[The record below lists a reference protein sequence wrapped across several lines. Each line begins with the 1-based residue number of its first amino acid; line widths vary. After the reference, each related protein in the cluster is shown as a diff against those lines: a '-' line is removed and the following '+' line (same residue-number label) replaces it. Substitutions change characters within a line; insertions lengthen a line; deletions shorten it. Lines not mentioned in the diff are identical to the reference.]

1 MSTTLSVAGVALALF
16 GGATVA
22 GVAVAQALPD
32 SRPPWEVIGGGGAV
46 GAVMACVWVFLKRD
60 EKVRT
65 EHATVLV
72 ERDKTI
78 KEIAHDFSQ
87 TSTNITAKFADT
99 TAASEERAE
108 RREKELRE
116 WMHRL
121 TSDKA

>member
-32 SRPPWEVIGGGGAV
+32 SRPPWEMIGGGGAV